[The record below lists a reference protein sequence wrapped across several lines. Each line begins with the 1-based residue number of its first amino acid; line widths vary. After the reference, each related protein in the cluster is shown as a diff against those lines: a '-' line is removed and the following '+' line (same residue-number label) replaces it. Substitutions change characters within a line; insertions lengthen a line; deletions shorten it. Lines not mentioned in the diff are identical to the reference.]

1 MKRPTST
8 MLIVLVLGTL
18 LAGCA
23 GTAPVPTTSPTSK
36 YSSEVA
42 RSLQSEVLAVTE
54 SAANDDPA
62 AALDRLDHLL
72 AIVAEANARGEFT
85 ASRLQSIES
94 AIAAVRADLEAAI
107 ANQQPSRKPGKSGK
121 NGEGD

>member
-1 MKRPTST
+1 MKRPVST
-8 MLIVLVLGTL
+8 MLIVLVCGTL

-23 GTAPVPTTSPTSK
+23 GTAPVTIASPTSK
-36 YSSEVA
+36 YSSEIA

-62 AALDRLDHLL
+62 AALDRLDRLL
-72 AIVAEANARGEFT
+72 AIVAEANARGELT